1 MGSDDAHDREEGR
14 ESSRLHRLG
23 RKLLDRGEDVR
34 ELATT
39 LLESSDRAKSEMVRM
54 IAREV
59 RNYLDELRLKEDVLS
74 LLRSHSLELK
84 ISMHLKPLAE
94 AVESARGESARGESA
109 RDSARGDASRAASP
123 APDPVR
129 SAAPAAHAAP
139 PAPAVPADRAESN
152 EEA

>member
-34 ELATT
+34 ELANT

-94 AVESARGESARGESA
+94 AVESARESAREST
-109 RDSARGDASRAASP
+109 RAASP
-123 APDPVR
+123 APAPVR
-129 SAAPAAHAAP
+129 SAAPAAQAAP
-139 PAPAVPADRAESN
+139 PAPAVPPDHAESD